1 MVRIGPEFCKLL
13 ILIGL
18 FNLLQICTGSKNVSE
33 MASTSRFSLIKTNS
47 NLTMT
52 TTSQPPFPLPI
63 RLNGTSNNGTRRKF
77 DPPESTP
84 IPTVN
89 EEWGGNCTDKGEYF
103 VT

>member
-1 MVRIGPEFCKLL
+1 
-13 ILIGL
+13 
-18 FNLLQICTGSKNVSE
+18 
-33 MASTSRFSLIKTNS
+33 
-47 NLTMT
+47 MT